1 MFYISALKPDSGSR
15 QEYYLMVFLTFSF
28 RHIGC
33 FPVKLIP
40 GNAYIGCKLTAYFI
54 AQPEPQLC
62 VSQSPAATP
71 RFIILTVEIHLIGW
85 LEYEP
90 VSQ

>member
-1 MFYISALKPDSGSR
+1 
-15 QEYYLMVFLTFSF
+15 MVFLTFF

-40 GNAYIGCKLTAYFI
+40 GKRLYRVQTHGVFHSAAGPTA
-54 AQPEPQLC
+54 LC
-62 VSQSPAATP
+62 QSVPCRDP

-85 LEYEP
+85 LEYRP
-90 VSQ
+90 VSPVAMLFSSQTRLLFRHY

>member
-1 MFYISALKPDSGSR
+1 
-15 QEYYLMVFLTFSF
+15 MVFHLLSPYRMFS
-28 RHIGC
+28 RKVDS
-33 FPVKLIP
+33 VKRLYRVQTHGVFHSAAGAP
-40 GNAYIGCKLTAYFI
+40 A
-54 AQPEPQLC
+54 LC
-62 VSQSPAATP
+62 QSVPCRDP